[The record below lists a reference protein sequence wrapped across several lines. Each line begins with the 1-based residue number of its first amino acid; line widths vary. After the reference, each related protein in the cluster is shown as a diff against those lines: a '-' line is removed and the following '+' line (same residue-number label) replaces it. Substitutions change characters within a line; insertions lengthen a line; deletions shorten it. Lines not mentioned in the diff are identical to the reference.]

1 MATTR
6 GPKDQ
11 PVPEEPKKD
20 RFVPGPVGVDL
31 QTAVSSLVLS
41 ILKARQALDAETA
54 RIAEHYQSDEVLRQF
69 TVPAF
74 GISEVTLRLPY
85 AAIELQPN
93 RPVDLKPEQPGDL
106 PRMQVHISA
115 DVIARLPAHAVGQVE
130 LKLSQELLSLMFDEQ
145 QPG

>member
-1 MATTR
+1 MPTTR
-6 GPKDQ
+6 DPKDQ
-11 PVPEEPKKD
+11 PVPT
-20 RFVPGPVGVDL
+20 GVDL

-54 RIAEHYQSDEVLRQF
+54 RVAGLYQKDEILRQF
-69 TVPAF
+69 SVPAF

-85 AAIELQPN
+85 AAIELQPT
-93 RPVDLKPEQPGDL
+93 RPADLKPTQPTDL

-115 DVIARLPAHAVGQVE
+115 DVIARLPAHAIGQVE
-130 LKLSQELLSLMFDEQ
+130 LKLSQELLSILFDEQ